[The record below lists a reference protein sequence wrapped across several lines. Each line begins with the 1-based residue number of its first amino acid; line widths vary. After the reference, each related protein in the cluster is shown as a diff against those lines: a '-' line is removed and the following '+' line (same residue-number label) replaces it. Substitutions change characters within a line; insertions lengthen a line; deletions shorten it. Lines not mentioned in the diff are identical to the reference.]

1 MQTADLIYIYIY
13 IWSIYLEIVI
23 ICSKLIS
30 YFEKISNVALFGW
43 KYKYGYYIGHPDR
56 IYSQS

>member
-13 IWSIYLEIVI
+13 LEYILEIVI

>member
-1 MQTADLIYIYIY
+1 MEYI
-13 IWSIYLEIVI
+13 LEIVI